1 MNGMAATWLQFL
13 ACMVIIGYTGGKLAR
28 YGDIIGQK
36 TGWSGNLAGLLLLST
51 VTSLPELAT
60 GISAAGFAGKPDIAA
75 GDVFGSC
82 VFNLLI
88 LSFLDALRRR
98 EPLYDSVSQNHV
110 LSGAFGVGLL
120 ALAGAALVLGKR
132 LDQFAFWQVGIVS
145 PLIVVLYVLA
155 MRAIHMQDK
164 RHADEDEHEDGGD
177 RKAED
182 TGMRRAVLMYAAA
195 ALVVVAAGG
204 YLPFVATRLSE
215 LMGWESSFVGTLFV
229 AAATSM
235 PELSV
240 AITALR
246 IGQVNMAVGSILGSN
261 MFNMVMLAVDDAAYR
276 SGPLLSH
283 VSPVHA
289 VSVFVALA
297 MSGLV
302 IAALVTRTRTRVLG
316 IMSWYSVAGLVLFAL
331 NGLAQHRFGAG

>member
-1 MNGMAATWLQFL
+1 MDGMAGTWTQFL
-13 ACMVIIGYTGGKLAR
+13 ACMVVIGYAGGKLAHH
-28 YGDIIGQK
+28 GDIIGRK

-88 LSFLDALRRR
+88 LAFLDALRRE
-98 EPLYDSVSQNHV
+98 EPLYHSASQDHI

-120 ALAGAALVLGKR
+120 ALAGAALVLGER
-132 LDQFAFWQVGIVS
+132 LDGLALGRVGIVS
-145 PLIVVLYVLA
+145 PLLVVLYVLA
-155 MRAIHMQDK
+155 MRAIHTLDR
-164 RHADEDEHEDGGD
+164 RHEGGGDGGGAD
-177 RKAED
+177 PAQD
-182 TGMRRAVLMYAAA
+182 IGMRRALLLYAVA

-204 YLPFVATRLSE
+204 YLPFVATRLSG
-215 LMGWESSFVGTLFV
+215 LMGWESAFVGTLFV

-240 AITALR
+240 AVTALR
-246 IGQVNMAVGSILGSN
+246 MGRVDMAVGSILGSN
-261 MFNMVMLAVDDAAYR
+261 MFNMAMLAVDDVAYR
-276 SGPLLSH
+276 EGPLLSQ

-289 VSVFVALA
+289 VSVFAALA

-302 IAALVTRTRTRVLG
+302 IAALVTRTRSRVLG
-316 IMSWYSVAGLVLFAL
+316 IMSWYSVGALVLFGL
-331 NGLAQHRFGAG
+331 NAFAQHRFGTG

>member
-1 MNGMAATWLQFL
+1 MNGMAGAWIQFL
-13 ACMVIIGYTGGKLAR
+13 TCMAVIGYAGGKLAR
-28 YGDIIGQK
+28 YGDIIGAK

-60 GISAAGFAGKPDIAA
+60 GISAAGFAGKPDLAA

-88 LSFLDALRRR
+88 LAFLDALRRK
-98 EPLYDSVSQNHV
+98 EPLYGSVSQNHI
-110 LSGAFGVGLL
+110 LSAAFGVGLL

-132 LDQFAFWQVGIVS
+132 LDGVAFWQVGIVS
-145 PLIVVLYVLA
+145 PLLVVLYVLS
-155 MRAIHMQDK
+155 MRAIDLQEK
-164 RHADEDEHEDGGD
+164 RHGDEEQDQAGEGD
-177 RKAED
+177 VA
-182 TGMRRAVLMYAAA
+182 MSPAILIYAIAAA
-195 ALVVVAAGG
+195 VVVAAGG
-204 YLPFVATRLSE
+204 YLPFVATRLAE

-240 AITALR
+240 AMTALR
-246 IGQVNMAVGSILGSN
+246 IGRVDMALGSILGSN

-276 SGPLLSH
+276 QGPLLSA

-302 IAALVTRTRTRVLG
+302 IGALVTRTRTRVLG
-316 IMSWYSVAGLVLFAL
+316 TMSWYSIGALVLFGL
-331 NGLAQHRFGAG
+331 NSYAQHRFGAG

>member
-1 MNGMAATWLQFL
+1 MNGMAGTWIQFL
-13 ACMVIIGYTGGKLAR
+13 VCMVVIGYAGGKLAR
-28 YGDIIGQK
+28 YGDIIGRK

-88 LSFLDALRRR
+88 LVFLDALRRK
-98 EPLYDSVSQNHV
+98 EPLYDSVSQDHI

-132 LDQFAFWQVGIVS
+132 LDEVALWQVGIVS
-145 PLIVVLYVLA
+145 PLFVVLYVLA
-155 MRAIHMQDK
+155 MRAIHTQDK
-164 RHADEDEHEDGGD
+164 RHGNEDEDEDRGLGEDI
-177 RKAED
+177 
-182 TGMRRAVLMYAAA
+182 GMKRAILLYAVS

-261 MFNMVMLAVDDAAYR
+261 MFNMAMLAVDDVAYR
-276 SGPLLSH
+276 SGPLLSN

-289 VSVFVALA
+289 VSVFAALA

-302 IAALVTRTRTRVLG
+302 MAALVTRTKTRVLG
-316 IMSWYSVAGLVLFAL
+316 IMSWYSVGALILFGL
-331 NGLAQHRFGAG
+331 NGFAQHRYGAG

>member
-1 MNGMAATWLQFL
+1 MNGMAGTWTQFL
-13 ACMVIIGYTGGKLAR
+13 ICMIVIGYAGGKLAR
-28 YGDIIGQK
+28 YGDIIGEK
-36 TGWSGNLAGLLLLST
+36 AGWSGNLAGLLLLST

-60 GISAAGFAGKPDIAA
+60 GISAAGFANQPDIAV

-88 LSFLDALRRR
+88 LAFLDAMRRR
-98 EPLYDSVSQNHV
+98 EPLYGSVSQNHI
-110 LSGAFGVGLL
+110 LSAAFGMGLISV
-120 ALAGAALVLGKR
+120 AGAALVLGKR
-132 LDQFAFWQVGIVS
+132 LDGFVLWQVGIVS
-145 PLIVVLYVLA
+145 PVIVVLYVLA
-155 MRAIHMQDK
+155 MRAIHTQDK
-164 RHADEDEHEDGGD
+164 RHGDDTRHADQGG
-177 RKAED
+177 EI
-182 TGMRRAVLMYAAA
+182 GMRRAIMLYAAS
-195 ALVVVAAGG
+195 ALAVVAAGG
-204 YLPFVATRLSE
+204 YLPFVATRLSA

-246 IGQVNMAVGSILGSN
+246 IGQVDMAVGSILGSN
-261 MFNMVMLAVDDAAYR
+261 MFNMVMLAVDDVAYR
-276 SGPLLSH
+276 SGPLLSA

-289 VSVFVALA
+289 TTVFVALA

-302 IAALVTRTRTRVLG
+302 IGALVTRTRTRVLG
-316 IMSWYSVAGLVLFAL
+316 VMSWYSVGALVLFGL

>member
-1 MNGMAATWLQFL
+1 MNGMAGSWIQFL
-13 ACMVIIGYTGGKLAR
+13 VCMAVIGYAGGKLAR
-28 YGDIIGQK
+28 YGDIIGRK

-60 GISAAGFAGKPDIAA
+60 GISAAGFANKPDIAA

-88 LSFLDALRRR
+88 LVFLDALRRE
-98 EPLYDSVSQNHV
+98 EPLYDSVSQNHI

-132 LDQFAFWQVGIVS
+132 LDEFALWQVGIVS
-145 PLIVVLYVLA
+145 PLLVVLYVLA
-155 MRAIHMQDK
+155 MRAIHVQDK
-164 RHADEDEHEDGGD
+164 RHGDDAEDDGSGGD
-177 RKAED
+177 EI
-182 TGMRRAVLMYAAA
+182 GMRRALLMYAAS

-246 IGQVNMAVGSILGSN
+246 IGQVNMALGSILGSN
-261 MFNMVMLAVDDAAYR
+261 MFNMVMLAVDDVAYR

-283 VSPVHA
+283 VSPVHT
-289 VSVFVALA
+289 VSVFAALA

-302 IAALVTRTRTRVLG
+302 VAALVTRTRTRVLG
-316 IMSWYSVAGLVLFAL
+316 IMSWYSVGALVLFGL
-331 NGLAQHRFGAG
+331 NSVAQNRYGAG